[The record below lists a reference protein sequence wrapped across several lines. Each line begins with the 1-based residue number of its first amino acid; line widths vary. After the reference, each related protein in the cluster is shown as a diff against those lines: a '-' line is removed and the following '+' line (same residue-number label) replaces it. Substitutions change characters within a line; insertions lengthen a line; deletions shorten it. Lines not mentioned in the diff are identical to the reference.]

1 MITYVALLHSIVL
14 GGGKRVVMAD
24 LRAMAED
31 LGYRNCR
38 TLVSTG
44 NLVFETGRSS
54 IDDLEQR
61 LEAAFEKR
69 FGKHIDI
76 IARTGADW
84 LKLAAGNPFPSGEGS
99 EVGVRVMRS
108 PLDESVLDLLERH
121 RGEEKISVVDGDLWV
136 DFGGKASETRL
147 LSAMTTK
154 KLGIG
159 TIRNAN
165 TVAGLAEMIG

>member
-1 MITYVALLHSIVL
+1 MIYVALLHSIVL
-14 GGGKRVVMAD
+14 GVGKRVIMAD
-24 LRAMAED
+24 LRAMAEE

-44 NLVFETGRSS
+44 NLVFETDRLPIGD
-54 IDDLEQR
+54 IEQALEVT
-61 LEAAFEKR
+61 FER
-69 FGKHIDI
+69 QFGKHVDI

-84 LKLAAGNPFPSGEGS
+84 LTLASGNPFPAGDGS
-99 EVGVRVMRS
+99 EIGVRVMRA
-108 PLDESVLDLLERH
+108 PLDESVLGLLERH
-121 RGEEKISVVDGDLWV
+121 RGEERIAVVNGDLWV

>member
-1 MITYVALLHSIVL
+1 MSTYVALLYSIVL

-24 LRAMAED
+24 LRGMAED

-44 NLVFETGRSS
+44 NLVFETDRLPIGD
-54 IDDLEQR
+54 IEQALET
-61 LEAAFEKR
+61 AFEKR
-69 FGKHIDI
+69 FGKHVDI

-84 LKLAAGNPFPSGEGS
+84 LKLADGNPFPAREGS
-99 EVGVRVMRS
+99 EVGVRVMRA
-108 PLDESVLDLLERH
+108 PLDEGVLNLLERH
-121 RGEEKISVVDGDLWV
+121 RGEEKIAIVAGDLWV

-147 LSAMTTK
+147 LSAMTTV

>member
-1 MITYVALLHSIVL
+1 MITHVALLHSIVL
-14 GGGKRVVMAD
+14 GGGRRVVMAD
-24 LRAMAED
+24 LRGMAEE

-44 NLVFETGRSS
+44 NLVFETDRLPIGDIERA
-54 IDDLEQR
+54 LET
-61 LEAAFEKR
+61 AFEKR
-69 FGKHIDI
+69 FGKHVDI

-84 LKLAAGNPFPSGEGS
+84 LTLASGNPFPSGKGS
-99 EVGVRVMRS
+99 EVGVRVMRK
-108 PLDESVLDLLERH
+108 PLDGNVLDLLERH
-121 RGEEKISVVDGDLWV
+121 RGEERIAVVDGDLWV